1 MKSIDIRLQYE
12 YINLRV
18 GEMIMEQITSA
29 QNNKI
34 KNANKLKK
42 KRDRDKTGL
51 ALIEGIHLIEEA
63 YQSGIEIKQL
73 FVIEPDRTDE
83 DLIDYAN
90 ETYEINMKVAEALSG
105 TVTPQGF
112 FAVIEKPH
120 YNDTEAQQVLLID
133 RIQDPGNLGT
143 LIRTA
148 DAAGIDLIVMEKGT
162 ADPYQDKVMRA
173 SQGSIFHIPIVIK
186 GLTTYINEFDGPVY
200 GTALE
205 DAVSFK
211 EIEAQSRF
219 ALLLGNEGEG
229 VNQELLQQT
238 TQNLIIPIYG
248 KAESLNVAIAGSIL
262 LYQLKG

>member
-1 MKSIDIRLQYE
+1 
-12 YINLRV
+12 
-18 GEMIMEQITSA
+18 MEQITSA

-51 ALIEGIHLIEEA
+51 ALIEGKHLIEEA
-63 YQSGIEIKQL
+63 YQSGIEITQL

-83 DLIDYAN
+83 ALLDYAN
-90 ETYEINMKVAEALSG
+90 EAYEINMKVAEALSG

-112 FAVIEKPH
+112 FAVIEKPQ
-120 YNDTEAQQVLLID
+120 YNEIEALQVLLID

-173 SQGSIFHIPIVIK
+173 SQGSIFHIPVVIK
-186 GLTTYINEFDGPVY
+186 DLATYITEFEGPVY

-205 DAVSFK
+205 NAVSFK
-211 EIEAQSRF
+211 EIESQSQF

-229 VNQELLQQT
+229 VNKDLLQRT
-238 TQNLIIPIYG
+238 TKNLIIPIYG